1 MLRRHV
7 LLLAGLAPL
16 LFPSSELSAQA
27 VRGRL
32 LDASSAEPVAGALIV
47 LLDAAGSELAST
59 VTSARGTYHL
69 RAPGAGRF
77 RLRAERIGF
86 QSSLSGEITLLA
98 GETATEELTAS
109 SSAIVLPVLSVE
121 SESECHVRPE
131 EGEATY
137 ALWEEAR
144 KALEI
149 TERTATAYRFDAVT
163 YQRHVNLWGEPLE
176 PGDRQFVSY
185 AGRHPWRSVP
195 IDELEE
201 HGYAREAEEGT
212 YYYGPDAE
220 VLLSDQF
227 LDSHCFRYRRGGDDD
242 LVVGLAFE
250 PVRPESDRVDVAGVL
265 WMNRETS
272 QLRTLDFRYTG
283 VERPTQLGTGPGPY
297 GQMEFDQ
304 LPGGGWIVREW
315 WIRTPT
321 GSRQR
326 GVQTYVTYAQ
336 QGGRVNHTEKLGAS
350 PADMRPV
357 PSVYGPPP
365 STDSTGTP

>member
-7 LLLAGLAPL
+7 LILAGMAPL
-16 LFPSSELSAQA
+16 LLPSPDLSAQA

-32 LDASSAEPVAGALIV
+32 LDASSAEPVAGALVV
-47 LLDAAGSELAST
+47 LLDADGSELVST

-69 RAPGAGRF
+69 RAPGAGQF

-86 QSSLSGEITLLA
+86 ENSLSGAFTLLA

-121 SESECHVRPE
+121 SESECRVRPE
-131 EGEATY
+131 EGYATY

-176 PGDRQFVSY
+176 PGDNQFVSY

-195 IDELEE
+195 IDELRE
-201 HGYAREAEEGT
+201 HGYAREAREGT

-227 LDSHCFRYRRGGDDD
+227 LDSHCFRYRLGDDD
-242 LVVGLAFE
+242 QVLGLAFE
-250 PVRPESDRVDVAGVL
+250 PVRWDSDRVDVEGVL
-265 WMNRETS
+265 WLQRES
-272 QLRTLDFRYTG
+272 AQLKTLEFRYTG
-283 VERPTQLGTGPGPY
+283 VPRPTNLGTGPGPY
-297 GQMEFDQ
+297 GQIVFDQ

-357 PSVYGPPP
+357 PSVYGPTP

>member
-1 MLRRHV
+1 MLKRACMIVV
-7 LLLAGLAPL
+7 LVLGTADL
-16 LFPSSELSAQA
+16 LSAQA

-47 LLDAAGSELAST
+47 LLDADGAEVTST

-69 RAPGAGRF
+69 RAPGAGVF

-86 QSSLSGEITLLA
+86 QSSLSNDITLLA
-98 GETATEELTAS
+98 NETVTEELTAS

-121 SESECHVRPE
+121 SETECRVRPE

-137 ALWEEAR
+137 VLWEEAR
-144 KALEI
+144 KALEV
-149 TERTATAYRFDAVT
+149 TEKTAADYRFDAIT
-163 YQRHVNLWGEPLE
+163 YQRHVNLWGEALE
-176 PGDRQFVSY
+176 QGDVQFVSY

-195 IDELEE
+195 IEELEE
-201 HGYAREAEEGT
+201 HGYARQAEEGT
-212 YYYGPDAE
+212 YFYGPDAE

-227 LDSHCFRYRRGGDDD
+227 LDSHCFRYRTGDDD
-242 LVVGLAFE
+242 VVVGLAFE
-250 PVRPESDRVDVAGVL
+250 PVREVDGRVDVDGVL
-265 WMNRETS
+265 WLDRETS
-272 QLRTLDFRYTG
+272 RLRTLEFSYTG
-283 VERPTQLGTGPGPY
+283 IPRPAHLGTGPGPY

-304 LPGGGWIVREW
+304 LPDGGWIVRDW

-321 GSRQR
+321 GSRDR

-336 QGGRVNHTEKLGAS
+336 QGGTVNRTERLGATRN
-350 PADMRPV
+350 DMRPV

-365 STDSTGTP
+365 SADSSGTP